1 MKIKVN
7 FNHWFIIL
15 MLLFVVSLSA
25 CTETVEVYDI
35 EGEYGIA
42 FDINRLSVLLDE
54 PLSELE
60 YEPIDTFK
68 IGTKR
73 YTFYAGKKTY
83 YVDVH
88 IVDTQAPQIQGID
101 LFIIKQD
108 ETLNIVDYLEAY
120 DVIDGDIAI
129 TLSEFDT
136 NELGSHTIMA
146 TATDKH
152 NNETSKPLRVVVKD
166 ASEYLKGAAS
176 MDEVLFV
183 DEHIIA
189 NKRYG
194 LPSNYAPGED
204 PEAGAQIRKLIKAMR
219 GAGLRVANSYSGYRS
234 YQVQKT
240 LYTNYI
246 ASHGQ
251 VAADTFSA
259 RPGHSEHQTGLTFDL
274 RQLSGS
280 LLTSEPEIS
289 WVRDNAH
296 EFGFIVRYPKGKE
309 HITGYTYEPWH
320 LRYMGQDARAI
331 YESGQT
337 LEEFYKIP
345 N

>member
-101 LFIIKQD
+101 LFIIK
-108 ETLNIVDYLEAY
+108 
-120 DVIDGDIAI
+120 
-129 TLSEFDT
+129 
-136 NELGSHTIMA
+136 
-146 TATDKH
+146 
-152 NNETSKPLRVVVKD
+152 
-166 ASEYLKGAAS
+166 
-176 MDEVLFV
+176 
-183 DEHIIA
+183 
-189 NKRYG
+189 
-194 LPSNYAPGED
+194 
-204 PEAGAQIRKLIKAMR
+204 
-219 GAGLRVANSYSGYRS
+219 
-234 YQVQKT
+234 
-240 LYTNYI
+240 
-246 ASHGQ
+246 
-251 VAADTFSA
+251 
-259 RPGHSEHQTGLTFDL
+259 
-274 RQLSGS
+274 
-280 LLTSEPEIS
+280 
-289 WVRDNAH
+289 
-296 EFGFIVRYPKGKE
+296 
-309 HITGYTYEPWH
+309 
-320 LRYMGQDARAI
+320 
-331 YESGQT
+331 
-337 LEEFYKIP
+337 
-345 N
+345 